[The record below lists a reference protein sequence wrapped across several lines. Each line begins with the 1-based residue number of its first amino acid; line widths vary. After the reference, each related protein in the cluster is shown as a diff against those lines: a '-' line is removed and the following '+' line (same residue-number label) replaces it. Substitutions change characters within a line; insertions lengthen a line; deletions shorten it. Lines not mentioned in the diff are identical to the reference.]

1 MERRD
6 FIQKSILTTAAMTG
20 VGVTSVNA
28 QGNSKNKEVYEF
40 RVYRMRRN
48 LNALD
53 NYFSKALIPALNKA
67 GVKNVGVFRETGLKE
82 PATIYMLIPY
92 ASFEDLAK
100 VTRALKDD
108 KDFAQASSEYS
119 SIPADQAIYE
129 RFDSSILLAFDGFAK
144 MVVPPKTKR
153 LFELRIYEGY
163 SEDAVRRKVKMFN
176 EGEIDIFKDVNLPAV
191 FYSENIT
198 GVDLPCLTYMAAYE
212 SMEERDRVWKAFFVH
227 PDWQRMSKLPEYA
240 NTVSK
245 VRRMFLEPMSS
256 SQV

>member
-6 FIQKSILTTAAMTG
+6 FIQKSILTTAALTG
-20 VGVTSVNA
+20 VGAASVQA
-28 QGNSKNKEVYEF
+28 QGDNKNKEVYEF
-40 RVYRMRRN
+40 RVYHMRRN
-48 LNALD
+48 LNPLD

-92 ASFEDLAK
+92 SSFADLGR
-100 VTRALKDD
+100 VTLALKND
-108 KDFAQASSEYS
+108 KDFVQASNEYN
-119 SIPADQAIYE
+119 SIPVDQAIYE
-129 RFDSSILLAFDGFAK
+129 RFESSLLLAFDGFTR
-144 MVVPPKTKR
+144 MVVPSKTQR

-176 EGEIDIFKDVNLPAV
+176 EGEIDIFKDVKLPAV

-198 GVDLPCLTYMAAYE
+198 GVNLPCLTYMAAYE
-212 SMEERDRVWKAFFVH
+212 SMEERDKVWKAFSAH
-227 PDWQRMSKLPEYA
+227 PEWQRMSKLPEYA

-245 VRRMFLEPMSS
+245 IHRMFLEPTAY